1 MKPKTLFIVVGTLV
15 LLALIA
21 AIANAFKKNRANSSS
36 DTGSGSGGSSSG
48 GSSSTSSGSST
59 VKLDESKKLGIG
71 SKGNEVK
78 ALQLLYNNKY
88 PSRTPLVVDGDFG
101 SKTLTA
107 VIFVM
112 GIGTLSTTL
121 GAFRS
126 KIEGTTVSPETKS
139 FLESIG
145 LKF

>member
-1 MKPKTLFIVVGTLV
+1 MKTKTIVILVSTLAI
-15 LLALIA
+15 LALIA
-21 AIANAFKKNRANSSS
+21 AVANAYGKNRKDSSGNKDI
-36 DTGSGSGGSSSG
+36 DTSGSGSGSG
-48 GSSSTSSGSST
+48 TSGSTT

-78 ALQLLYNNKY
+78 ALQLLYNTKY

-101 SKTLTA
+101 SKTLSA

-112 GIGTLSTTL
+112 GVGSLSTTL

>member
-1 MKPKTLFIVVGTLV
+1 MKTKTIVIIASTLAI
-15 LLALIA
+15 LALIA
-21 AIANAFKKNRANSSS
+21 AVANAYSKNRKSSE
-36 DTGSGSGGSSSG
+36 GSSTDDSG
-48 GSSSTSSGSST
+48 TGGTASGTSSST

-78 ALQLLYNNKY
+78 ALQLLYNTKY

-101 SKTLTA
+101 SKTLSA

-112 GIGTLSTTL
+112 GVGSLSTTL
-121 GAFRS
+121 GTFRA
-126 KIEGTTVSPETKS
+126 KIEGTTVTPETKS
-139 FLESIG
+139 LLEKYLG